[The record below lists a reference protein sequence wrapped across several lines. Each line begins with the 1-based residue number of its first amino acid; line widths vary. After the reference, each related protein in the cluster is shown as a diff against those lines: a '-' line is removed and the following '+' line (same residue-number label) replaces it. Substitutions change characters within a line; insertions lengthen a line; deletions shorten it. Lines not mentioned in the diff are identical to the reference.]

1 MKLTKLALSIFT
13 LAVISTSSI
22 AANYTVKIPLE
33 VSSIGFDKGT
43 PIGEK
48 TCEAWLPSA
57 DDFGTNETVSQSRN
71 CTQDYE
77 YKNGNVKEKSS
88 DEDREVAG
96 NLNPLLTTPITGTWE
111 IRDITVAVVQNQN
124 VITSIHRTK
133 IDYPS
138 IYFRKVYGTSK
149 YLIDVNLLLT
159 NSEYEKIKGFKLI
172 TPNSSIV
179 FNRSSTPANRGIKD
193 AISNE
198 SPEFDFNSI
207 AVGQPFT
214 IEILR

>member
-1 MKLTKLALSIFT
+1 MKYLLTLISIAL
-13 LAVISTSSI
+13 ISTSTLAS
-22 AANYTVKIPLE
+22 NYTVKIPLE
-33 VSSIGFDKGT
+33 VSSVGFDEGVPT
-43 PIGEK
+43 GEK

-77 YKNGNVKEKSS
+77 YKNGNVKEK
-88 DEDREVAG
+88 ETQEEQEIAG
-96 NLNPLLTTPITGTWE
+96 TLNPLLTTPITGTWE

-149 YLIDVNLLLT
+149 YQIDVNLLLT

-172 TPNSSIV
+172 T
-179 FNRSSTPANRGIKD
+179 
-193 AISNE
+193 
-198 SPEFDFNSI
+198 
-207 AVGQPFT
+207 
-214 IEILR
+214 